1 MPVNEHIRDIFDHTD
16 TSCAR
21 RYPHPQSERRG
32 GIYFDR
38 EALERIAVRLLNSLS
53 HFVVAAQLP
62 TVEELVDD
70 YLNSNGYMIW
80 GE

>member
-16 TSCAR
+16 TSRAR
-21 RYPHPQSERRG
+21 RYPREYRG

-38 EALERIAVRLLNSLS
+38 EELERIAKRLLNNLS